1 MNFQWTARGFMVI
14 LTLVSIW
21 STCLFLSDKWFFAKE
36 TQIEKENK
44 IKKYIWELNEELE
57 LYAEAKS
64 LEKKISEL
72 QSKKY

>member
-1 MNFQWTARGFMVI
+1 MVI

-21 STCLFLSDKWFFAKE
+21 ATCLFLSDNWFFEKE
-36 TQIEKENK
+36 TKIQKETK
-44 IKKYIWELNEELE
+44 LKKYIWELNEELE

-72 QSKKY
+72 QNKKY